1 MRKVL
6 LATTALV
13 AVGGVSAASADVS
26 ISGGYEAAYVSSD
39 VSGGTSTNELNTD
52 NLDYNIS
59 FSSTLDNGMAVSASV
74 NTSEAGTEEVGATVS
89 GDFGTIGFAAL
100 GESMTGFATAVDVTP
115 DEGTPYWG
123 GTSTAANNALEYQVL
138 PADESIGDPDVTY
151 TSPAMGGFSFAVGR
165 GDTGTAEATY
175 YGAKFVTEAA
185 GASVTLKYASMDND
199 TGTATTEVSA
209 QSLGVVIGLG
219 NATITMAQ
227 NEKDTGNTVT
237 EAMVGTGVGVSYV
250 VSDAVTLTAYS
261 ASGDDDKD
269 TAYEMTDTG
278 FGVSYT
284 VTPGLVLHVT
294 HNEQD
299 LKNSSNV
306 TTSTSASRTS
316 VNLNISF

>member
-26 ISGGYEAAYVSSD
+26 ISGGYEAQYLTSD
-39 VSGGTSTNELNTD
+39 ISGGTSTNLLNTD
-52 NLDYNIS
+52 NLDYTIS

-74 NTSEAGTEEVGATVS
+74 NTSEAGTEEVGATIS

-115 DEGTPYWG
+115 DEGTAF
-123 GTSTAANNALEYQVL
+123 AAAQYQVL
-138 PADESIGDPDVTY
+138 PADESIGDPDLTY

-165 GDTGTAEATY
+165 GDTGTPEATY

-185 GASVTLKYASMDND
+185 GASVTLKYATMEND

-237 EAMVGTGVGVSYV
+237 EAMVGTGVGVSYT
-250 VSDAVTLTAYS
+250 VSDSVTLTAYS

-278 FGVSYT
+278 IGISYT
-284 VTPGLVLHVT
+284 VTPGMVLHVT
-294 HNEQD
+294 HNDQD
-299 LKNSSNV
+299 LKNSSSY
-306 TTSTSASRTS
+306 TTSTSSNRTS

>member
-13 AVGGVSAASADVS
+13 AAGGVSAASADVS
-26 ISGGYEAAYVSSD
+26 ISGGYEAQYLSSD
-39 VSGGTSTNELNTD
+39 ISGGTSTNLLNTD

-59 FSSTLDNGMAVSASV
+59 FTSTLDNGMSV
-74 NTSEAGTEEVGATVS
+74 AMHSNNSEAGVEEVGATIS
-89 GDFGTIGFAAL
+89 GDFGTIGFAPL
-100 GESMTGFATAVDVTP
+100 GESMSGFATALDVTP
-115 DEGTPYWG
+115 DEGTAF
-123 GTSTAANNALEYQVL
+123 AAAQYQVL

-151 TSPAMGGFSFAVGR
+151 TSPAMGGFSFALGR
-165 GDTGTAEATY
+165 GDTGTPEATY
-175 YGAKFVTEAA
+175 YGAKFVTDAA
-185 GASVTLKYASMDND
+185 GASVTLKYATMDND

-237 EAMVGTGVGVSYV
+237 EAMVGTGVGVKYV
-250 VSDAVTLTAYS
+250 VSDSVTLTAYS

-278 FGVSYT
+278 VGISYT
-284 VTPGLVLHVT
+284 VTPGMVLHVT
-294 HNEQD
+294 HNDQD
-299 LKNSSNV
+299 LKNSSSY
-306 TTSTSASRTS
+306 TTSTSSNRTS

>member
-1 MRKVL
+1 MRKIL

-26 ISGGYEAAYVSSD
+26 ISGGYEAQYLTSD
-39 VSGGTSTNELNTD
+39 ISGGTSTNLLNTD
-52 NLDYNIS
+52 NLDYTIS

-74 NTSEAGTEEVGATVS
+74 NTSEAGTEEVGATIS

-115 DEGTPYWG
+115 DEGTAF
-123 GTSTAANNALEYQVL
+123 AAAQYQVL
-138 PADESIGDPDVTY
+138 PADESIGDPDLTY

-165 GDTGTAEATY
+165 GDTGTPEATY

-185 GASVTLKYASMDND
+185 GASVTLKYATMDND

-209 QSLGVVIGLG
+209 QSLGVIIGLG

-237 EAMVGTGVGVSYV
+237 EAMVGTGVGVSYT
-250 VSDAVTLTAYS
+250 VSDSVTLTAYS

-278 FGVSYT
+278 IGISYT
-284 VTPGLVLHVT
+284 VTPGMVLHVT
-294 HNEQD
+294 HNDQD
-299 LKNSSNV
+299 LKNSSSY
-306 TTSTSASRTS
+306 TTSTSSNRTS

>member
-1 MRKVL
+1 MRKIL

-26 ISGGYEAAYVSSD
+26 ISGGYEAQYLTSD
-39 VSGGTSTNELNTD
+39 ISGGTSTNLLNTD
-52 NLDYNIS
+52 NLDYTIS

-74 NTSEAGTEEVGATVS
+74 NTSEAGTEEVGATIS
-89 GDFGTIGFAAL
+89 GDFGTIGFAPL

-115 DEGTPYWG
+115 DEGTAF
-123 GTSTAANNALEYQVL
+123 AAAQYQVL
-138 PADESIGDPDVTY
+138 PADESIGDPDLTY

-165 GDTGTAEATY
+165 GDTGTPEATY
-175 YGAKFVTEAA
+175 YGAKFATEAA
-185 GASVTLKYASMDND
+185 GASVTLKYATMEND

-237 EAMVGTGVGVSYV
+237 EAMVGTGVGVSYT
-250 VSDAVTLTAYS
+250 VSDSVTLTAYS

-278 FGVSYT
+278 IGISYT
-284 VTPGLVLHVT
+284 VTPGMVLHVT
-294 HNEQD
+294 HNDQD
-299 LKNSSNV
+299 LKNSSSY
-306 TTSTSASRTS
+306 TTSTSSNRTS

>member
-26 ISGGYEAAYVSSD
+26 ISGGYEAAYVSTD
-39 VSGGTSTNELNTD
+39 VSGGTSVNSLSTENF
-52 NLDYNIS
+52 DYSIA
-59 FSSTLDNGMAVSASV
+59 FSNTLDNGMAVAGTV
-74 NTSEAGTEEVGATVS
+74 NTSQTGVEETGATIT
-89 GDFGTIGFAAL
+89 GDFGTIGFGPL

-115 DEGTPYWG
+115 DEGTVTWVSG
-123 GTSTAANNALEYQVL
+123 HNATQNLAEYQVL

-151 TSPAMGGFSFAVGR
+151 TSPAMGGFSFALGR
-165 GDTGTAEATY
+165 GDGGTAEQTY
-175 YGAKFVTEAA
+175 YGLKFATDAA
-185 GASVTLKYASMDND
+185 GASVTLKYATMEND
-199 TGTATTEVSA
+199 TGTATTEVDAS
-209 QSLGVVIGLG
+209 SLGVVIGIG
-219 NATITMAQ
+219 NATVTMAQ

-237 EAMVGTGVGVSYV
+237 ESMVGTGVGIAYT
-250 VSDAVTLTAYS
+250 VSDSVKLTAYS

-269 TAYEMTDTG
+269 SAYEMTDTG
-278 FGVSYT
+278 VGISYT
-284 VTPGLVLHVT
+284 VTPGMVLHVT
-294 HNEQD
+294 HNDQD

>member
-39 VSGGTSTNELNTD
+39 VQGGTSTNLLNTD

-89 GDFGTIGFAAL
+89 GDFGTIGFAPL
-100 GESMTGFATAVDVTP
+100 GESMSGFATAVDVTP
-115 DEGTPYWG
+115 DEGTVTWVAG
-123 GTSTAANNALEYQVL
+123 RTAAQNLTDYQAL
-138 PADESIGDPDVTY
+138 PADEHIGDPDLTY
-151 TSPAMGGFSFAVGR
+151 TSPAMGGFSFALGR
-165 GDTGTAEATY
+165 GDTGAAEATY

-185 GASVTLKYASMDND
+185 GASVTLKYATMDND
-199 TGTATTEVSA
+199 TGTAATNVSA

-227 NEKDTGNTVT
+227 NEKDTGDTVT

-250 VSDAVTLTAYS
+250 VSDSVTLTAYS

-278 FGVSYT
+278 VGISYT
-284 VTPGLVLHVT
+284 VTPGMVLHVT
-294 HNEQD
+294 HNDQD